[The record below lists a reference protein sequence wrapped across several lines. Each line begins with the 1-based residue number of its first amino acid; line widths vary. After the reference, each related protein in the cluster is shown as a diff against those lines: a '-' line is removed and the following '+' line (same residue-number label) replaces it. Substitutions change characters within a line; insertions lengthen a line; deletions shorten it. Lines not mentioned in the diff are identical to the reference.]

1 MLQGQQKSNLQQKEC
16 IAFFSN
22 TDLCYPKMNSSGL
35 HLSTNILEKY
45 MLCTERWKHHFLRC
59 EILDLYQL
67 RKCYFSQLKGNVG
80 KGFWVNMCTL
90 SYVHHNYSLLNQV
103 YQTSWMLNLGNY
115 REFDHEEKPLSLTKR
130 ICIRR
135 WQQRGGCCTFGPF
148 T

>member
-1 MLQGQQKSNLQQKEC
+1 MLQGQQKSNIQQKEC

-45 MLCTERWKHHFLRC
+45 TLCTERQKHHFLRC

-67 RKCYFSQLKGNVG
+67 RRCYFSQLKGNVE

-90 SYVHHNYSLLNQV
+90 SYVHHNYSLLNQ
-103 YQTSWMLNLGNY
+103 TSWMFNLGNF
-115 REFDHEEKPLSLTKR
+115 REFHHEKKLLSITKR
-130 ICIRR
+130 MCIRR
-135 WQQRGGCCTFGPF
+135 CQLRGCCAFWPF